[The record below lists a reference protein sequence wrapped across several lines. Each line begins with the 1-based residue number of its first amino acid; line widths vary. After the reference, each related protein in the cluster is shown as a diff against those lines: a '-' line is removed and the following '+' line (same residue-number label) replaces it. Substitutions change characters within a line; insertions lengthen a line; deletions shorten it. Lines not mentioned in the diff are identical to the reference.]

1 MKKKVLATLLATA
14 MTVGCL
20 TGCGG
25 GAAEQPAA
33 EAPAAEAPAAEEPA
47 ADDAAAEEAPAVEAP
62 ATAEEGTDPVAT
74 LIAATTGTVTL
85 KVWVS
90 EEDQDLTTKLL
101 DDFKAADRKSVV

>member
-1 MKKKVLATLLATA
+1 MKKKVLATILATA

-25 GAAEQPAA
+25 GAAETPAA

-47 ADDAAAEEAPAVEAP
+47 ADAPAAEEAPAVEAP
-62 ATAEEGTDPVAT
+62 AAAAEGTDPIAN

-85 KVWVS
+85 KVCASV
-90 EEDQDLTTKLL
+90 EDQDVSTKLL
-101 DDFKAADRKSVV
+101 VEVRAS